1 MIYQLYTVK
10 TSIVTTINA
19 VIPCIPCFPACCR
32 SVFAPLKF
40 RVGDGAGVV
49 SSESATVG
57 GAGGLGTVGAGAG
70 A

>member
-1 MIYQLYTVK
+1 MVHGCSDIT
-10 TSIVTTINA
+10 
-19 VIPCIPCFPACCR
+19 
-32 SVFAPLKF
+32 KF
-40 RVGDGAGVV
+40 KVGDGAGVV